1 MLIPMTP
8 LRSRQEQ
15 LGFGFF
21 QISKLKSEVCQ
32 TNKTQNKPKKKK
44 KRFSLNKNQFLVRV
58 LKKLE
63 LGKSKE
69 YI

>member
-15 LGFGFF
+15 LGFGCF

-32 TNKTQNKPKKKK
+32 TNKTQNKAKKKIQTK
-44 KRFSLNKNQFLVRV
+44 QISFWSEYK
-58 LKKLE
+58 KKLE
-63 LGKSKE
+63 LGKLKE

>member
-44 KRFSLNKNQFLVRV
+44 KIQPKQKSVSGQSI
-58 LKKLE
+58 KKT
-63 LGKSKE
+63 
-69 YI
+69 